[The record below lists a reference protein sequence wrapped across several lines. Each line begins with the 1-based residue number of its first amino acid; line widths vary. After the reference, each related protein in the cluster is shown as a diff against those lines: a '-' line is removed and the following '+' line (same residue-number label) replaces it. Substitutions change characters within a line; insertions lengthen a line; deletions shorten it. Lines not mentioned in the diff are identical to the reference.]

1 MSLLLNGSK
10 TATMAGTLLQC
21 IELYQGEKYT
31 FPLEFKDSTG
41 AAVNITGWTLTT
53 SAKWY
58 TTDIAY
64 PAGNQ
69 TVEDITLSNITP
81 LSPQPSAPVGLT
93 AAISNASLGLA
104 YLYVPSTID
113 GGETISLD
121 ANPSLM
127 CIVTLGVQRTDS
139 LSGQADLNKEPLGF
153 IIRYI

>member
-41 AAVNITGWTLTT
+41 TPVNITGWTLTT

-58 TTDIAY
+58 TTNITY
-64 PAGNQ
+64 PPNNN
-69 TVEDITLSNITP
+69 TVEDITLKNLTLLP
-81 LSPQPSAPVGLT
+81 VQPSQPVGLT
-93 AAISNASLGLA
+93 AAISNASLGTA
-104 YLYVPSTID
+104 YLYIPSTID
-113 GGETISLD
+113 GGESIPIDGAT
-121 ANPSLM
+121 SLM
-127 CIVTLGVQRTDS
+127 CIVTLGVQRTDAI
-139 LSGQADLNKEPLGF
+139 SGQPDLNKEPLGF

>member
-41 AAVNITGWTLTT
+41 AAVNITGWTLTAT
-53 SAKWY
+53 AKWY
-58 TTDIAY
+58 TADITY
-64 PAGNQ
+64 PTTNT
-69 TVEDITLSNITP
+69 TVEDIVLSNLTL
-81 LSPQPSAPVGLT
+81 LSPQPSQPVGLA
-93 AAISNASLGLA
+93 AAIVSGSLGTA
-104 YLYVPSTID
+104 YLYIPSTID
-113 GGETISLD
+113 GGETIGID

-139 LSGQADLNKEPLGF
+139 VSGQTDFNKEPLGF